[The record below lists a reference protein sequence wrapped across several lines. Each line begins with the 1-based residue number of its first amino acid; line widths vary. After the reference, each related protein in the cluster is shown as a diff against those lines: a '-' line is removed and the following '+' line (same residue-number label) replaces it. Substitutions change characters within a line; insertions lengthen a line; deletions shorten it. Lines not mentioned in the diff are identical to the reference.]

1 MSGIVPSMTMPEFT
15 IDRDVRHFITDMD
28 AYLACFQHGI
38 DDSKKTYLVLAAVK
52 GDAKDILLSY
62 TVGQSDSVTKVFQVM
77 LKQFKKRE
85 KCVAGLHQLKQDT
98 NEKISI
104 FANRIRRY
112 VREMGVN
119 AQKFDKIS
127 IDYLNWIFT

>member
-1 MSGIVPSMTMPEFT
+1 
-15 IDRDVRHFITDMD
+15 
-28 AYLACFQHGI
+28 
-38 DDSKKTYLVLAAVK
+38 LVLVAVK

-62 TVGQSDSVTKVFQVM
+62 TVGQLDSVTKVFQVM
-77 LKQFKKRE
+77 LKEFKKRE

-104 FANRIRRY
+104 YASRIRRD

-127 IDYLNWIFT
+127 IDYLNWIFTLTSKVGYTKETHETSRKPLK